1 MSLLLSAIR
10 GRLGFCTVMGS
21 RAEERHML
29 YVTLEFWIIRK
40 DAFRCLVPILKSMLY
55 VTNKYDDFQ
64 KAPKISVRESYQ
76 YLWSLYQLGALLSQ
90 TLYQQTY
97 TYSLSR
103 HLQVISTC
111 FSWKGTLPLI
121 LTNNATV
128 TFMLLG
134 CCYASI
140 TTSRSLQFFSVILQL
155 NIFCRRGGGATHR
168 KETTNAYISF
178 RKMISNSCQ
187 VRARNQSIH
196 YECKAW
202 SQRYSSKG
210 VVRRPIH

>member
-1 MSLLLSAIR
+1 MVSLSTWSIAITD
-10 GRLGFCTVMGS
+10 C
-21 RAEERHML
+21 
-29 YVTLEFWIIRK
+29 
-40 DAFRCLVPILKSMLY
+40 
-55 VTNKYDDFQ
+55 
-64 KAPKISVRESYQ
+64 
-76 YLWSLYQLGALLSQ
+76 
-90 TLYQQTY
+90 YQQTY

-103 HLQVISTC
+103 HLQVLSTC
-111 FSWKGTLPLI
+111 LSRKGTLPLI
-121 LTNNATV
+121 LTINATV

-196 YECKAW
+196 YECKA
-202 SQRYSSKG
+202 
-210 VVRRPIH
+210 